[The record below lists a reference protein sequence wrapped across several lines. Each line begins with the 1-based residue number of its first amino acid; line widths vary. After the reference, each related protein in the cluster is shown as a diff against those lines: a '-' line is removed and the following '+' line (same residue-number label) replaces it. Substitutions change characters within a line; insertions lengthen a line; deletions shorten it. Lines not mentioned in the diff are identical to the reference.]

1 MNILLRI
8 MEWMVSPA
16 HAVSVTDAINIAGN
30 GLGDGGGSTIGDLVN
45 SVAGSFEPIIIV
57 AATLAIFISGFFLT
71 VTGNESQVTTAKRV
85 FIGSIAA
92 IVLVNVGTAFV
103 NALISGGFSVDPSSL
118 LPSGTTIL
126 SNPLG
131 SGGIISAEALGLL
144 EFIAAPL
151 GIICVLMIIIS
162 GVRAMANFGSEDGVT
177 QLRRTVLFVVIG
189 FALVASRVILGG
201 TVTFSGLLAIA
212 APTNIITRMVFY
224 ISRIIGVL
232 VTLAIGIIVYAGIL
246 MIANIGSEDV
256 YSKAKGLIIRVA
268 IGLIILLASGG
279 IVIFFMNAICA
290 GAGPCG

>member
-1 MNILLRI
+1 